1 VYYFSRRFGNK
12 WEPFYIGETLTLRS
26 RLRQHL
32 DHTQMFCLL
41 TGIPRR
47 GLAEI
52 AMGARYFHFGYLK
65 GKQGKAKACL
75 RVVQKFMIEEALAH
89 KFTLVNRALTKIP
102 KHEVNFNG
110 SRLGRGAFPQT
121 SNVEA

>member
-1 VYYFSRRFGNK
+1 MEINIDWQSPLLLSRHKRLVIDRESLDMVEDVPGVYYFSRRFGSK

-65 GKQGKAKACL
+65 GKQSRAKACL
-75 RVVQKFMIEEALAH
+75 KVVQKFMIEEALA
-89 KFTLVNRALTKIP
+89 
-102 KHEVNFNG
+102 
-110 SRLGRGAFPQT
+110 Q
-121 SNVEA
+121 